1 MAVQDASNFCF
12 SVDIGFCK
20 GVPIYLTS
28 LCDES
33 DGIGRSDKEAMRDV
47 CKHTVKR
54 KREGFRRIVSPK
66 MGEVSM
72 KMRVQ
77 HIGN

>member
-1 MAVQDASNFCF
+1 MVVQDASNSCF

-33 DGIGRSDKEAMRDV
+33 AGIGRSNEEAMRDI
-47 CKHTVKR
+47 CKHTVKK
-54 KREGFRRIVSPK
+54 KREEFRRIVSPK

-72 KMRVQ
+72 RCASN
-77 HIGN
+77 I